1 MTRPVAELRAEVDRW
16 KRRQREARAA
26 HQPVEAITAAII
38 VQTLAYCLGESSSPA
53 VRVKVG

>member
-26 HQPVEAITAAII
+26 HQPVEAITAAIF
-38 VQTLAYCLGESSSPA
+38 VQMLAFCLGDTPSPA